1 MTESR
6 NHMRELFIY
15 YRILAADRHSATAAV
30 LGFQARL
37 RECYP
42 QLVTRLLYRPEA
54 IDGLLTWMETYA
66 TDPRQDP
73 AGVSPHLQ
81 ATIEEYAVVLTPL
94 IHGNRHTEVF
104 TVCAA

>member
-1 MTESR
+1 
-6 NHMRELFIY
+6 MRELFIY
-15 YRILAADRHSATAAV
+15 YRVRAVDQQLAKAAV

-42 QLVTRLLYRPEA
+42 QLATRLLYRPEA
-54 IDGLLTWMETYA
+54 TDGLLTWMETYA

-81 ATIEEYAVVLTPL
+81 ATIEEYAAVLTPL
-94 IHGNRHTEVF
+94 IQGSRHTEVF
-104 TVCAA
+104 TVCAP